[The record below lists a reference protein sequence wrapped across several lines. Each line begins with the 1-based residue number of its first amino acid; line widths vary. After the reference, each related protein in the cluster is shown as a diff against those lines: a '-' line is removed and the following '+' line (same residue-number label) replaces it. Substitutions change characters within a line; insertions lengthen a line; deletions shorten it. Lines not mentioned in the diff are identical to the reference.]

1 MLILAWIALIAS
13 LLAAGVWSWINL
25 TGRGASL
32 DHVLDADVAPPIDET
47 DPPRVAVIC
56 PGRDE
61 ARWLPETLPAIC
73 TQHGVDHR
81 VIFVDD
87 DSSDAT
93 PGICAELT
101 ERFDNLT
108 VMRNEQDPPA
118 GWVGKAWAV
127 HQGVQALREMN
138 DFDPRWVCFTDAD
151 IHWHPGC
158 LRAALDHAA
167 AHDAQLV
174 CLLPRVDNQTAW
186 ERLAL
191 SQMALAIGVVLP
203 LDRAMDPRRP
213 DDAIGAG
220 AFLLVRRDN
229 YDAIGGHEAVKG
241 QMVEDIEL
249 TRALKRSG
257 VRLRIAHTQTL
268 LHCRMYEGLA
278 DLWEGLTKNAFAAL
292 ERSWL
297 RFAALFVGTLIC
309 NILPPV
315 YAVAGGLGWWLMD
328 GPAAHVFAV
337 AALLGVISLLWQARA
352 MRAVRRVM
360 AMPWW
365 YVWSLPVGSAFYL
378 MIVCASVGRHLRG
391 RTEWKGRRYA

>member
-1 MLILAWIALIAS
+1 MLTLAWVMLIAA
-13 LLAAGVWSWINL
+13 LLAAAVWSWINL

-32 DHVLDADVAPPIDET
+32 DHVLDVDDGAGIDEST
-47 DPPRVAVIC
+47 TRVAVVC

-61 ARWLPETLPAIC
+61 ARWLPETLPELC
-73 TQHGVDHR
+73 TQRGIDHR

-87 DSSDAT
+87 ASSDET
-93 PGICAELT
+93 PGICQGLQQ
-101 ERFDNLT
+101 RFEHLK
-108 VMRNEQDPPA
+108 VVRNEQDPPA
-118 GWVGKAWAV
+118 GWVGKPWAV
-127 HQGVQALREMN
+127 SRGVAALSEMTG
-138 DFDPRWVCFTDAD
+138 FDPHWVCFTDAD
-151 IHWHPGC
+151 IHWHPDC
-158 LRAALDHAA
+158 LRVALAHAR

-174 CLLPRVDNQTAW
+174 CLLPRVDNQTVW

-191 SQMALAIGVVLP
+191 SQMALAIGVALP
-203 LDRAMDPRRP
+203 LDKAMDPGRP

-220 AFLLVRRDN
+220 AFLLVRKDC
-229 YDAIGGHEAVKG
+229 YDAIGGHGAVKG
-241 QMVEDIEL
+241 KMVEDIEL

-292 ERSWL
+292 EQSWL
-297 RFAALFVGTLIC
+297 RFAGLFVGAWVC

-315 YAVAGGLGWWLMD
+315 YLAAGAAGYWVSDGMTGHLLGI
-328 GPAAHVFAV
+328 
-337 AALLGVISLLWQARA
+337 AALLGALTCVWHVRA

-360 AMPWW
+360 RMPWW
-365 YVWSLPVGSAFYL
+365 YLFSLPVGSAFYL
-378 MIVCASVGRHLRG
+378 WIVCASVGRHVRG